1 MDLEIWDTAGQ
12 ERFRS
17 LDTPM
22 YYRGASGAV
31 VCYDATDAE
40 SFAHVPGWYTQ
51 LRMMGER
58 GVVVGLCG
66 SKLDLATGAAR
77 AVASAGAESFAAT
90 QGLAV
95 FRETSAKTGENVE
108 EFFVALSRGMLE
120 RRRECRSSRQAAGR
134 CRAVAAA
141 PPRQPLLLRTPPPRL
156 HPGGLARLSRL

>member
-17 LDTPM
+17 LNTPM

-120 RRRECRSSRQAAGR
+120 RRRAGAGVPGKPR
-134 CRAVAAA
+134 GAVELSQ
-141 PPRQPLLLRTPPPRL
+141 PPRR
-156 HPGGLARLSRL
+156 GSRVVRR

>member
-17 LDTPM
+17 LNTPM

-66 SKLDLATGAAR
+66 SKLDLATAAACPR
-77 AVASAGAESFAAT
+77 LMRCLFAAA

-95 FRETSAKTGENVE
+95 FR
-108 EFFVALSRGMLE
+108 
-120 RRRECRSSRQAAGR
+120 
-134 CRAVAAA
+134 
-141 PPRQPLLLRTPPPRL
+141 
-156 HPGGLARLSRL
+156 